1 MCRANK
7 RVIRKDVQLLTE
19 KEYVK
24 FHFMK
29 VVKKNFGEVPTQ
41 EEFFKIIPRYYV
53 RKNFGKYNNLVVEC
67 GYKPTKDGVGRKP
80 KEEK

>member
-1 MCRANK
+1 
-7 RVIRKDVQLLTE
+7 
-19 KEYVK
+19 
-24 FHFMK
+24 MK

-67 GYKPTKDGVGRKP
+67 GYKPTKDGVGRK
-80 KEEK
+80 KTKDV